1 MHTANRSSTGSR
13 STYHSTSATGCA
25 PAAHA
30 RAKGARPMDAADD
43 FLSEAYARSAGHCAD
58 AASALSFRCAPC
70 FSGSLKRRCSCAAA
84 ACSSTA
90 FCGCAAARA
99 TRLYTVSA
107 VDMSTKQRTPKLRS
121 SSTWIRSKSSC
132 SSAARCLETRW
143 SSHSRSDEDGLERRV
158 LGLPEERRRFS
169 KFRRATVH
177 GRGAVRLAH
186 GHVASVDERLRRRLR
201 RCLHSRGVR
210 PDGDQ
215 QIVQVHRAAAVQAS
229 VLPVVRDEEGG
240 GFLVSRHNFEKV
252 VRRRKRG
259 PLQRQQDEINHV
271 HVQRRRRFVQRG
283 VVFLHAQQHLDL
295 FRRVALVLQQQL
307 RQAAPAGGMGG

>member
-1 MHTANRSSTGSR
+1 MTGPYPPFNGRIPMHRDRT
-13 STYHSTSATGCA
+13 CA
-25 PAAHA
+25 RGPSLDPGAA
-30 RAKGARPMDAADD
+30 P
-43 FLSEAYARSAGHCAD
+43 
-58 AASALSFRCAPC
+58 SALRDRTAPERASEGRGPREGVQV
-70 FSGSLKRRCSCAAA
+70 SGFPKSPPFPKRAPNKSKKLGTFHSQNATHGVLRLRRRQSDQVVHRLRRGHVDETTHAKVALQLDLDPQQIELLL
-84 ACSSTA
+84 
-90 FCGCAAARA
+90 GRA
-99 TRLYTVSA
+99 V
-107 VDMSTKQRTPKLRS
+107 
-121 SSTWIRSKSSC
+121 
-132 SSAARCLETRW
+132 
-143 SSHSRSDEDGLERRV
+143 LERRV

>member
-132 SSAARCLETRW
+132 SSAARC
-143 SSHSRSDEDGLERRV
+143 SSAASLVCPKSAAASRSFAVRRSMAAARYASRTATWPASTSACAV
-158 LGLPEERRRFS
+158 GCVVVFTPGACDPTATNKLCRCTAPPRS
-169 KFRRATVH
+169 RRACC
-177 GRGAVRLAH
+177 R
-186 GHVASVDERLRRRLR
+186 
-201 RCLHSRGVR
+201 
-210 PDGDQ
+210 
-215 QIVQVHRAAAVQAS
+215 
-229 VLPVVRDEEGG
+229 
-240 GFLVSRHNFEKV
+240 
-252 VRRRKRG
+252 
-259 PLQRQQDEINHV
+259 
-271 HVQRRRRFVQRG
+271 
-283 VVFLHAQQHLDL
+283 
-295 FRRVALVLQQQL
+295 
-307 RQAAPAGGMGG
+307 